1 MRNHGKSAYREN
13 PLLRHSYSLIAPIYD
28 LVVSIPFRR
37 ARALSLQ
44 AMPAETQ
51 GQVLISGVG
60 TGLDLPLLPS
70 IHSYTALDFNVA
82 MLSRARLRNPS
93 LSVNWVLGDSMD
105 LPFESSIFDHVV
117 LHLIVA
123 VVPQPAKCLHE
134 AARVLKPGGT
144 IFIFDKFLRSKQK
157 AWFRRSLNMIS
168 QHLAT
173 RLNVV
178 FEEELEKVPALRLLS
193 DEPVLAGSWFRKIV
207 LKKH

>member
-1 MRNHGKSAYREN
+1 MNNYGKSAYREN

-28 LVVSIPFRR
+28 LVVSIPFKR
-37 ARALSLQ
+37 ARTLSLQ
-44 AMPAETQ
+44 ALSTGIQ
-51 GQVLISGVG
+51 GRVLISGVG

-70 IHSYTALDFNVA
+70 IHNYTALDFNA
-82 MLSRARLRNPS
+82 GMLSRARMRKQRLNID
-93 LSVNWVLGDSMD
+93 WVLGDSMD
-105 LPFESSIFDHVV
+105 LPFENSIFDHVV

-144 IFIFDKFLRSKQK
+144 IIVFDKFLRSKQK
-157 AWFRRSLNMIS
+157 AWFRRGLNMIS

-178 FEEELEKVPALRLLS
+178 FEEELEKVPDLQILS
-193 DEPVLAGSWFRKIV
+193 DEPVLAGGWFRRIV
-207 LKKH
+207 LQKH